1 MNDADPTTPLV
12 PVVDDHD
19 TAGFFEAAARGELAI
34 RTCADCDSVLHV
46 PVAYC
51 RFCGSNAT
59 RWTATS
65 GWGRLHSWTVVTHQ
79 VHASYPVPY
88 TVVLVDLE
96 DRASVRLV
104 GRLPGRPELEA
115 GQRMEVWFETLPG
128 GVTIP
133 QWRLSETTE
142 S

>member
-1 MNDADPTTPLV
+1 MNEVDAATPLV

-34 RTCADCDSVLHV
+34 STCAECDAVLHM
-46 PVAYC
+46 PVAHC
-51 RFCGSNAT
+51 RFCGGNDT

-65 GWGRLHSWTVVTHQ
+65 GRGHLHSWTVVTHQ
-79 VHASYPVPY
+79 VHPSYPVPY

-96 DRASVRLV
+96 DRPGVRLV
-104 GRLPGRPELEA
+104 GRLPGRPELEV
-115 GQRMEVWFETLPG
+115 GQSMDVWFES
-128 GVTIP
+128 VSEQVAIP
-133 QWRLSETTE
+133 QWRTAEITE